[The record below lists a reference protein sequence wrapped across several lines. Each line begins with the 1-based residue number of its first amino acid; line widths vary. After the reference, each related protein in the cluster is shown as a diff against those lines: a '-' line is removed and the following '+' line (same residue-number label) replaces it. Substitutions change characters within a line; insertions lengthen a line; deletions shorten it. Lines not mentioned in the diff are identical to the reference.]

1 MNTTLPR
8 RYATV
13 SEGAAY
19 ARVNSKTIRR
29 LISSGQ
35 LAGYH
40 LGSRLIRI
48 DLDELDQ
55 LMVRIPTVG
64 QDD

>member
-1 MNTTLPR
+1 MTTIPR
-8 RYATV
+8 RYATI

-19 ARVNSKTIRR
+19 ARVNAKTIRR
-29 LISSGQ
+29 FIASGK

-48 DLDELDQ
+48 DLDELDR
-55 LMVRIPTVG
+55 LMVRIPTAG
-64 QDD
+64 RDDS